1 MIKINEYIDHTNLN
15 LQASH
20 KEIKKLCSEAKKY
33 SFPAV
38 CVAPN
43 HVQLAT
49 NELAKTN
56 VHVCTVIGFPN
67 GYQTTLTKIFETAEM
82 IKQGAIELDV
92 VLNLQNVA
100 DKEWNAI
107 THELRELRSVT
118 QNKIIKL
125 IIEASILTKEEII
138 TICKIGCQEKIDY
151 LKTSTGFNGK
161 ARLEDVILMK
171 EVIGERAKIK
181 AAGGIRNQKDALAFI
196 EAGAHRLG
204 TSSGL
209 KIIEVG
215 K

>member
-100 DKEWNAI
+100 DKE
-107 THELRELRSVT
+107 
-118 QNKIIKL
+118 
-125 IIEASILTKEEII
+125 
-138 TICKIGCQEKIDY
+138 
-151 LKTSTGFNGK
+151 
-161 ARLEDVILMK
+161 
-171 EVIGERAKIK
+171 
-181 AAGGIRNQKDALAFI
+181 
-196 EAGAHRLG
+196 
-204 TSSGL
+204 
-209 KIIEVG
+209 
-215 K
+215 